1 MSSNVISSDLI
12 HLNLVLMRC
21 TFKRSRI
28 DTYEQNGTAQET
40 TTLLGLSA
48 PWSLLHR
55 HYPGSM
61 VKCHHLLTSD
71 MRWFHPPWPS
81 CICFST
87 SVSRSQ
93 RTLSPTLKGQ
103 GMMGLDG
110 STASP
115 AALGHTIIT
124 HLQHWTHHHHT
135 PAALGH
141 TIITHLQHWDT
152 PSSHTCSIGHTITT
166 HLQHWDTPSPH
177 TCSIGTHHHHTPAAL
192 GHTIITH
199 LQHWDTLFITHL
211 QQCDRTHCSSHTC
224 STGTQH
230 SSSHTCSLKQRQ
242 H

>member
-1 MSSNVISSDLI
+1 
-12 HLNLVLMRC
+12 
-21 TFKRSRI
+21 
-28 DTYEQNGTAQET
+28 
-40 TTLLGLSA
+40 
-48 PWSLLHR
+48 
-55 HYPGSM
+55 M

-152 PSSHTCSIGHTITT
+152 PSSHTCSIGI
-166 HLQHWDTPSPH
+166 PCSSH
-177 TCSIGTHHHHTPAAL
+177 TCSNVTEHTVHHTPAAL
-192 GHTIITH
+192 GHNTVH
-199 LQHWDTLFITHL
+199 
-211 QQCDRTHCSSHTC
+211 HTPAALNKD
-224 STGTQH
+224 SIKHNPG
-230 SSSHTCSLKQRQ
+230 RQ
-242 H
+242 VIPQTFASEGRERF